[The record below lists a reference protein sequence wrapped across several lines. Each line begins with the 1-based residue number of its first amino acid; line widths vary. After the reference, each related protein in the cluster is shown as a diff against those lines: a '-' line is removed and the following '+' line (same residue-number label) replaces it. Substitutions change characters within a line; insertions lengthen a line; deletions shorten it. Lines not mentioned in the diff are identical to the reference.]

1 MIEKLKTFGLIFLQ
15 VFMSLL
21 SCALVLVLSWF
32 VIKITMTKLAW
43 MPWYWM
49 FIILIVG
56 LLVCT
61 IILYVLISRFLD

>member
-1 MIEKLKTFGLIFLQ
+1 MIDKLKMFGLIFLQ

-43 MPWYWM
+43 MPWCWM

-61 IILYVLISRFLD
+61 IILYALISRFLD

>member
-61 IILYVLISRFLD
+61 IILYALISRFLD

>member
-49 FIILIVG
+49 FIILIVD

-61 IILYVLISRFLD
+61 IILYALISRFLD